1 MILIRTGRNISEGLY
16 WDGESGSEPL
26 VRTLPLNFETPAD
39 EIDLYAMFTYKGIPC
54 MLCKSAAVPKDKTC
68 W

>member
-1 MILIRTGRNISEGLY
+1 MISIRTGRNISKGLY
-16 WDGESGSEPL
+16 WDGESGSGLL
-26 VRTLPLNFETPAD
+26 VRTLRLYFETLAD